1 MNRRRLRQFPDLI
14 GWRVL
19 GRQGELGV
27 VVEADSLAE
36 PSEGSTIVVRGG
48 VSEALQYHVPAARLV
63 SISPVT
69 RTLRV
74 DVDVADFVPRFGEGG
89 TVELRLG

>member
-1 MNRRRLRQFPDLI
+1 MHQLPNLT

-19 GRQGELGV
+19 GRQGELGLV
-27 VVEADSLAE
+27 TDEDGSAEAPD
-36 PSEGSTIVVRGG
+36 GSTIVVRGG
-48 VSEALQYHVPAARLV
+48 VSDALRYHVPATRVV

-69 RTLRV
+69 RTVKV
-74 DVDVADFVPRFGEGG
+74 DVDVADFVPSFGDGG